1 MNDLEELFQ
10 KCLEDPQFESEEI
23 SQRPL
28 RGPQAEIIK
37 KVEAHVRAHKGGV
50 MTILSARQTGK
61 NEISATLQRRH
72 LTFNQ
77 HSSHKSSWIRTA
89 PTHEPQ
95 IVNSKK
101 RLEEVIQLDR
111 KNIAHHPLCM
121 DTRIQKTEG
130 YIWRLGNATVEFMS
144 SGPHS
149 NVVGATA
156 SECLDMDEAHQIGRE
171 KFDEDF
177 APFTASTDAATLLW
191 GVAADGLDTIE
202 SYRVLNEENKR
213 KDLNLRYPCEI
224 WMEHSEVYASHVK
237 GRERALGW
245 EHPIMKT
252 QYRLIPVANEGTFL
266 SKTQSKSFLDSEHD
280 KELSPRPGK
289 VYEIVIDIAA
299 GNEDLNPNNTFDRL
313 DTDSNE
319 QTATDSTV
327 VWIYE
332 VTEHICQNNI
342 FPIVNMVSLEWWTG
356 VTLPEQEIK
365 ITELIRYWKA
375 QKVTIDG
382 VGVGRQ
388 MAEALEQRFGPF
400 MINKYIASGPS
411 VSEDCFDLLARL
423 NYGAVKMFRNDG
435 SREWLELERQLGWT
449 KYASKNGKMSLMKPG
464 SDKHI
469 DMVKALTYI
478 GRNKPNA
485 TVMQILSNESEY

>member
-10 KCLEDPQFESEEI
+10 QCLVDPQFESEEI
-23 SQRPL
+23 SLRPL

-37 KVEAHVRAHKGGV
+37 KVEAHIHAHKGGV

-61 NEISATLQRRH
+61 NELAATLQRRH
-72 LTFNQ
+72 LVFNQ
-77 HSSHKSSWIRTA
+77 GSHNISSWIRTA

-101 RLEEVIQLDR
+101 RLEELIQLDR

-121 DTRIQKTEG
+121 DARILKSEG

-156 SECLDMDEAHQIGRE
+156 SECLDMDEAHKIGRA

-177 APFTASTDAATLLW
+177 APFTASTDAGTLLW
-191 GVAADGLDTIE
+191 GVCADGLDTIE
-202 SYRVLNEENKR
+202 SYRVLNAENNR
-213 KDLNLRYPCEI
+213 HDLNLRYPCEL
-224 WMEHSEVYASHVK
+224 WMEQSEIYASHVR

-245 EHPIMKT
+245 DHPIMKT

-266 SKTQSKSFLDSEHD
+266 SKAQVQNFLDSEHER
-280 KELSPRPGK
+280 ELKPRADK
-289 VYEIVIDIAA
+289 VYEILIDIAA
-299 GNEDLNPNNTFDRL
+299 GNEDFNPNNSFDRF
-313 DTDSNE
+313 DTDSDVE
-319 QTATDSTV
+319 TSTDSTI
-327 VWIYE
+327 VWVYE
-332 VTEHICQNNI
+332 VTDTICQNNI
-342 FPIVNMVSLEWWTG
+342 FPVIHMVSLDWWTG
-356 VTLPEQEIK
+356 VTLPEQEK
-365 ITELIRYWKA
+365 RITELISYWKA

-388 MAEALEQRFGPF
+388 MAEALEQRFGPY

-423 NYGAVKMFRNDG
+423 NFGAVKMFRNDG

-449 KYASKNGKMSLMKPG
+449 KYSSNQGKMNLVKPG

-485 TVMQILSNESEY
+485 TFMQILSNESEY